1 MKGSLGH
8 LKEKYNEKYLWPY
21 MCHGIW
27 RIKYN
32 DELYKGPDVVRIIKV
47 ARIRWLG
54 HLIRMEENSPCKKIT
69 SQPEDSWKNG
79 KPKLR

>member
-8 LKEKYNEKYLWPY
+8 LKEKYNEKHLWPY

-47 ARIRWLG
+47 ARMAGTL
-54 HLIRMEENSPCKKIT
+54 N
-69 SQPEDSWKNG
+69 QNG
-79 KPKLR
+79 GELTLQKDNLPA